1 MISLPA
7 NTTQTRSLPA
17 FPNFEENLKGKII
30 ESAHW
35 QDWRSSQV
43 DPDIIRANVT
53 SLDGD
58 AAYSYLLYAPGLDR
72 NRSGRLSAG
81 LLYRYA
87 HLQDGG
93 WWCNG
98 VDPLNNWLPMTWGC
112 FKPDQPYLDP
122 KKQKPI
128 KYEHPKGT
136 PRGTFFLNLPWRLG
150 KNIADRSPDWIRD
163 QFPNTNP
170 QPTLPQAGSSW
181 EDEYRLPERRENA
194 IDPNFWPWVCAN
206 PDIPVILT
214 EGAKK
219 AGCLLSHGYAAI
231 GLPGIHGGYSTLTTT
246 IGKETLRQLVR
257 ELDCIATPGRTVY
270 IAFDQDTKPTTIQNV
285 HTAIRN
291 LSALLQKR
299 GVKVQVITWVGD
311 SKGIDDLVASEGVQA
326 LHTAVDQADPIETW
340 QWRVNQGNQL
350 TIAPTLRLNV
360 PELTKTQLEQ
370 AIPAIDLRSGT
381 LAIASGKGTGKTNLI
396 AELLKDEPKVIS
408 LGHRVALQRNT
419 CHRWELDFKNDLDK
433 INGRY
438 CRSDG
443 YTQRLGLCID
453 SILSI
458 RPEDVIDGVL
468 VIDEFMQVLRHLIL
482 GDTCAKDGK
491 RGALIEHL
499 THLLSI
505 ARLVI
510 LADADAND
518 TGIKYLHQW
527 RGDRNLILVKNDH
540 IAPSFDATFL
550 DTKQINDVYTR
561 LIADLQDG
569 KRIFIATDS
578 RAGSKK
584 LLEKLSQ
591 DCPNLKGLL
600 INSETSGE
608 PEQRAFITNP
618 NANVHRY
625 DWVMGT
631 PSLGTGVSIEVDH
644 FDLVYGIFKGIL
656 TDGDAAQALNRVRA
670 NVPRLIWAAEKGGDP
685 TRLHTSPNPKVIQRA
700 IRQRSSTSAHLLR
713 AQLGYKLFPME
724 SEDDLRR
731 SDPSID
737 LYCDLLAQD
746 NASHLA
752 FNSALKARLQ
762 QEGSHVS
769 TIVPHG
775 HNADFATAM
784 RDISKLITRKDADA
798 IAQARPLTPHE
809 VDTLKYQDS
818 RTKEDQDA
826 LEKIAI
832 QAFYCKTEITP
843 EDVIFYHKNHNAI
856 RQLEALLYGCE
867 VSIRR
872 DKTELDA
879 QLQWGS
885 LLTPWDLTGH
895 EVKRAVREKLGLS
908 KFLSLTQSW
917 THQDSQEIA
926 DLARTYRKDIK
937 TYLNLTIPEAAD
949 NNWILAQLLHQVG
962 LRTKAHHKGKRGE
975 QQAVYSLEPEHFA
988 IVAEILQHRQEFRL
1002 QQAAL
1007 EQAALATQDP
1017 LPECLSG
1024 EAFLDIDPVSNP
1036 AHLYPLE
1043 EGLYDLPIP
1052 DPPDPNSVGIVL
1064 TPPLNLNSRS
1074 PQIKIPTFREW
1085 VWQQKNQIREFFYP
1099 NWQR

>member
-1 MISLPA
+1 MISFPA
-7 NTTQTRSLPA
+7 KLTQTLSLPTFSA
-17 FPNFEENLKGKII
+17 FEENLKGKII
-30 ESAHW
+30 KSTHW

-43 DPDIIRANVT
+43 DPDIIRANVI

-72 NRSGRLSAG
+72 SRSGRLSTG
-81 LLYRYA
+81 LLYRYS

-98 VDPLNNWLPMTWGC
+98 SDPLNNWQPMIWGC
-112 FKPDQPYLDP
+112 FKPDRPYLDP

-128 KYEHPKGT
+128 KYEHPKGA

-150 KNIADRSPDWIRD
+150 KTIADRSTDRVRD
-163 QFPNTNP
+163 LFAITNP
-170 QPTLPQAGSSW
+170 KPTAPQAGSSW

-194 IDPNFWPWVCAN
+194 IDPNFWRWVSAN
-206 PDIPVILT
+206 PEVPVILT

-231 GLPGIHGGYSTLTTT
+231 GLPGIHGGYSTLTTP
-246 IGKETLRQLVR
+246 IAKETLRQLVR
-257 ELDCIATPGRTVY
+257 DLECIATPGRTVY
-270 IAFDQDTKPTTIQNV
+270 LAFDQDTKPTTLQNV
-285 HTAIRN
+285 RTALRH
-291 LSALLQKR
+291 LAALLQKR
-299 GVKVQVITWVGD
+299 GVKVNVITWAGLA
-311 SKGIDDLVASEGVQA
+311 KGIDDLVASEGAQA
-326 LHTAVDQADPIETW
+326 LHNAVDQAEPIETW
-340 QWRVNQGNQL
+340 TWKVNQGRQL
-350 TIAPTLRLNV
+350 TIAPTLQLNT
-360 PELTKTQLEQ
+360 PELTQTQLNQ
-370 AIPAIDLRSGT
+370 AIPALDLRQGT
-381 LAIASGKGTGKTNLI
+381 IAIASGKGTGKTNLI

-433 INGRY
+433 IHGRY
-438 CRSDG
+438 CTTQG

-527 RGDRNLILVKNDH
+527 RADRSLILIKNTH

-561 LIADLQDG
+561 LIGDLQAG

-591 DCPNLKGLL
+591 DCPTLNGLL
-600 INSETSGE
+600 VNSETSGE
-608 PEQRAFITNP
+608 AEQRAFITNP

-670 NVPRLIWAAEKGGDP
+670 NVPRIIWAAEKGGDP
-685 TRLHTSPNPKVIQRA
+685 TRLHISPNPRVIQRA
-700 IRQRSSTSAHLLR
+700 IRQRSSANAHLLR
-713 AQLGYKLFPME
+713 SQLGYKLFPME
-724 SEDDLRR
+724 REDDLRR

-752 FNSALKARLQ
+752 FNAALKARLHH
-762 QEGSHVS
+762 EGSRVES
-769 TIVPHG
+769 IVPDG
-775 HNADFATAM
+775 HNAEFANTM
-784 RDISKLITRKDADA
+784 RDISKLITQKDAKA
-798 IAQARPLTPHE
+798 IALARPLTPIE
-809 VDTLKYQDS
+809 IETLKYQDS

-826 LEKIAI
+826 IEKISI
-832 QAFYCKTEITP
+832 QAFYCKTELTP

-917 THQDSQEIA
+917 THQDSQDIA

-937 TYLNLTIPEAAD
+937 TYLNLTIPESAD
-949 NNWILAQLLHQVG
+949 NNWIVAQLLHQVG
-962 LRTKAHHKGKRGE
+962 LRTKANHKGKRGE

-1007 EQAALATQDP
+1007 ESQDHC
-1017 LPECLSG
+1017 PEDGSDRSLSH
-1024 EAFLDIDPVSNP
+1024 IDPVSNP

-1043 EGLYDLPIP
+1043 EGQYNSRVP
-1052 DPPDPNSVGIVL
+1052 DPPDPNLEAIALYSPDCSNSL
-1064 TPPLNLNSRS
+1064 PLE
-1074 PQIKIPTFREW
+1074 IKIPSFKEW
-1085 VWQQKNQIREFFYP
+1085 VWQQKIHIQEFFYP
-1099 NWQR
+1099 DWQK

>member
-1 MISLPA
+1 MIFTISKPA
-7 NTTQTRSLPA
+7 QTQSQQA
-17 FPNFEENLKGKII
+17 FPPFEENLRGKII
-30 ESAHW
+30 KSFHW

-81 LLYRYA
+81 ILHRYN
-87 HLQDGG
+87 HLAEGG

-98 VDPLNNWLPMTWGC
+98 ADPLNNWQPMIWGC
-112 FKPDQPYLDP
+112 FKPDRPYLDP

-136 PRGTFFLNLPWRLG
+136 PRGTFFLNVPWRLG
-150 KNIADRSPDWIRD
+150 QQIADRLQTP
-163 QFPNTNP
+163 FPNLKP
-170 QPTLPQAGSSW
+170 HQIQAGSTW

-194 IDPNFWPWVCAN
+194 IDPDFWRWVSSN

-231 GLPGIHGGYSTLTTT
+231 GLPGIHGGYSTLTTP
-246 IGKETLRQLVR
+246 IAKETLRQLVR
-257 ELDCIATPGRTVY
+257 DLDCIATPGRTLY
-270 IAFDQDTKPTTIQNV
+270 LAFDQDTKPTTLQNV
-285 HTAIRN
+285 RTAIRH
-291 LSALLQKR
+291 LATVLKKR
-299 GVKVQVITWVGD
+299 GVKVHVITWAGD
-311 SKGIDDLVASEGVQA
+311 AKGIDDLVASEGAQA
-326 LHTAVDQADPIETW
+326 LHSAFDQAEPIETW
-340 QWRVNQGNQL
+340 SWKVNQGNQL
-350 TIAPTLRLNV
+350 TIAPKLKLNV
-360 PELTKTQLEQ
+360 PELLRNQ
-370 AIPAIDLRSGT
+370 IDPISADRLQSGT
-381 LAIASGKGTGKTNLI
+381 LVIASGKGTGKTNLI
-396 AELLKDEPKVIS
+396 AELLKDEPKVVS

-419 CHRWELDFKNDLDK
+419 CHRWQLDFKNDLDK
-433 INGRY
+433 VQGRY
-438 CRSDG
+438 CSADG
-443 YTQRLGLCID
+443 YAKRIGLCID

-458 RPEDVIDGVL
+458 RPEDVQGGVL

-527 RGDRNLILVKNDH
+527 RATSALTLIKNDH
-540 IAPSFDATFL
+540 IANSFPATFL

-561 LIADLQDG
+561 LIADLQNG
-569 KRIFIATDS
+569 NRIFIATDS

-600 INSETSGE
+600 VNSETSGE
-608 PEQRAFITNP
+608 HEQRAFITNP

-670 NVPRLIWAAEKGGDP
+670 NVPRIIWAAEKGGDP
-685 TRLHTSPNPKVIQRA
+685 TRLHTSPNPRIIQRA
-700 IRQRSSTSAHLLR
+700 IRQRSSANANLLR

-731 SDPSID
+731 SDPSVD

-746 NASHLA
+746 NASHLS
-752 FNSALKARLQ
+752 FNAALKARLHY
-762 QEGSHVS
+762 EGSPVEA
-769 TIVPHG
+769 IVPEG
-775 HNADFATAM
+775 HNTDFANAM
-784 RDISKLITRKDADA
+784 RDISKLITQKDAAA
-798 IAQARPLTPHE
+798 IASARPLNPTE
-809 VDTLKYQDS
+809 IETLKYQDS

-832 QAFYCKTEITP
+832 QAFFCKIEITP
-843 EDVIFYHKNHNAI
+843 ANVLFYHKHHSGI

-867 VSIRR
+867 VSIGR
-872 DKTELDA
+872 DRTEIDS

-895 EVKRAVREKLGLS
+895 EVKRAVRDKLGLS
-908 KFLSLTQSW
+908 KFLSLRQSW

-937 TYLNLTIPEAAD
+937 TYLNLTIPETAS
-949 NNWILAQLLHQVG
+949 NNWIVAQLLHQVG
-962 LRTKAHHKGKRGE
+962 LRTKAHHKGRRGE

-988 IVAEILQHRQEFRL
+988 MIAEILQQRQQFRL
-1002 QQAAL
+1002 QKAAIEL
-1007 EQAALATQDP
+1007 VEQP
-1017 LPECLSG
+1017 SERLSENKIG
-1024 EAFLDIDPVSNP
+1024 GIEIVSDP
-1036 AHLYPLE
+1036 AHLYPQE
-1043 EGLYDLPIP
+1043 EVQYNYQHP
-1052 DPPDPNSVGIVL
+1052 DPPDPDPEPIDPNLAPKSNSL
-1064 TPPLNLNSRS
+1064 SS
-1074 PQIKIPTFREW
+1074 QIKVPSFKEW
-1085 VWQQKNQIREFFYP
+1085 VWQQKNQIRDFFYP
-1099 NWQR
+1099 NWQDE

>member
-1 MISLPA
+1 MISTPA
-7 NTTQTRSLPA
+7 KHTQTLSQPT
-17 FPNFEENLKGKII
+17 FPDSEETLKGKII
-30 ESAHW
+30 KSTHW

-43 DPDIIRANVT
+43 DPDIIRANVI
-53 SLDGD
+53 SLDSD

-81 LLYRYA
+81 LLYRYS

-98 VDPLNNWLPMTWGC
+98 ADPLNNWQPMTWGC
-112 FKPDQPYLDP
+112 FKPDRPYLDP
-122 KKQKPI
+122 KKQKSI

-150 KNIADRSPDWIRD
+150 KQIADRSGDQARD
-163 QFPNTNP
+163 LFLRTNP
-170 QPTLPQAGSSW
+170 KPTAPLAGSTW

-194 IDPNFWPWVCAN
+194 IDPNFWPWVSAN

-231 GLPGIHGGYSTLTTT
+231 GLPGIHGGYSTLTTPLA
-246 IGKETLRQLVR
+246 KETLRQLVR
-257 ELDCIATPGRTVY
+257 DLECIATPGRTVY
-270 IAFDQDTKPTTIQNV
+270 LAFDQDTKPTTIQNV
-285 HTAIRN
+285 RTALRH

-299 GVKVQVITWVGD
+299 GVKVKVITWAGE
-311 SKGIDDLVASEGVQA
+311 SKGIDDLVASEGAEA
-326 LHTAVDQADPIETW
+326 LHNAFDQADPIETW
-340 QWRVNQGNQL
+340 SWKINQGNQL
-350 TIAPTLRLNV
+350 TIAPTVTLNV
-360 PELTKTQLEQ
+360 PELSQTQLNQ
-370 AIPAIDLRSGT
+370 AIPALDWKTGT
-381 LAIASGKGTGKTNLI
+381 IAIASGKGTGKTNLI
-396 AELLKDEPKVIS
+396 AELLKDEPKVVS

-419 CHRWELDFKNDLDK
+419 CHRWQLDFKNDLDK
-433 INGRY
+433 IHGRY
-438 CRSDG
+438 CTTQG
-443 YTQRLGLCID
+443 YTQRIGLCID

-458 RPEDVIDGVL
+458 RPEDVQDGVL

-518 TGIKYLHQW
+518 TGINYLHQW
-527 RGDRNLILVKNDH
+527 RADRPLILVKNDH
-540 IAPSFDATFL
+540 IAPSFPATFL
-550 DTKQINDVYTR
+550 DTKQINDVYLR
-561 LIADLQDG
+561 LIADLQAG
-569 KRIFIATDS
+569 NRIFIATDS

-591 DCPNLKGLL
+591 DCPTLKGLL
-600 INSETSGE
+600 VNSETSGE

-644 FDLVYGIFKGIL
+644 FDVVYGIFKGIL

-670 NVPRLIWAAEKGGDP
+670 NVPRIIWAAEKGGDP
-685 TRLHTSPNPKVIQRA
+685 TRLHTSPNPRVIQRA
-700 IRQRSSTSAHLLR
+700 IRQRSSTSANLLR
-713 AQLGYKLFPME
+713 SQLGYKLFPME

-746 NASHLA
+746 NASHLS
-752 FNSALKARLQ
+752 FNAALKARLRH
-762 QEGSHVS
+762 EGSHVEAI
-769 TIVPHG
+769 TPEG
-775 HNADFATAM
+775 HDADFAAAM
-784 RDISKLITRKDADA
+784 RDISKLITQKDAQA
-798 IAQARPLTPHE
+798 IALARPLTPPE
-809 VDTLKYQDS
+809 IETLKYQDS

-832 QAFYCKTEITP
+832 QAFFCKSEITP
-843 EDVIFYHKNHNAI
+843 ENVLFYHKHHSTI

-908 KFLSLTQSW
+908 QFLSLSKTWSNE
-917 THQDSQEIA
+917 DSQEIA

-937 TYLNLTIPEAAD
+937 TYLNLTIPEAAS
-949 NNWILAQLLHQVG
+949 NNWIVAQLLHQVG
-962 LRTKAHHKGKRGE
+962 LRTKAHYKGKRGE
-975 QQAVYSLEPEHFA
+975 QQAIYSLEPEHFA
-988 IVAEILQHRQEFRL
+988 IVAEILQQRQEFRL
-1002 QQAAL
+1002 QKAAL
-1007 EQAALATQDP
+1007 ELQEQESQQYLEDTQP
-1017 LPECLSG
+1017 SMETVP
-1024 EAFLDIDPVSNP
+1024 NP
-1036 AHLYPLE
+1036 AHLYPLDE
-1043 EGLYDLPIP
+1043 APYNSQFA
-1052 DPPDPNSVGIVL
+1052 DPPDPNLDSIQVDRSPQPIF
-1064 TPPLNLNSRS
+1064 SS
-1074 PQIKIPTFREW
+1074 PQIKIPSFEEW
-1085 VWQQKNQIREFFYP
+1085 VSEQKNQIREFFYP
-1099 NWQR
+1099 NWQK

>member
-1 MISLPA
+1 MTAIA
-7 NTTQTRSLPA
+7 FHTTQTLPQSVSS
-17 FPNFEENLKGKII
+17 PFEENAKGKII
-30 ESAHW
+30 ESTHW
-35 QDWRSSQV
+35 MDWRSSQV
-43 DPDIIRANVT
+43 DPDIIRANVI

-81 LLYRYA
+81 LLYRYG

-98 VDPLNNWLPMTWGC
+98 ADPLNNWQPMLWGC
-112 FKPDQPYLDP
+112 FKPDRPYLDP
-122 KKQKPI
+122 KKQKSI
-128 KYEHPKGT
+128 KYEHPKGA
-136 PRGTFFLNLPWRLG
+136 PRGTFFLNLPWRLSRQ
-150 KNIADRSPDWIRD
+150 IADRSPENA
-163 QFPNTNP
+163 QNVFQTTNTK
-170 QPTLPQAGSSW
+170 PTAPQAGSSW
-181 EDEYRLPERRENA
+181 EDEVRLPERRENA
-194 IDPNFWPWVCAN
+194 IDPNFWRWVSAN
-206 PDIPVILT
+206 PDVPVILT

-231 GLPGIHGGYSTLTTT
+231 GLPGIHGGYSTLTTP
-246 IGKETLRQLVR
+246 IGKETIRQLVR

-270 IAFDQDTKPTTIQNV
+270 LAFDQDTKPTTVQNV
-285 HTAIRN
+285 RIAIRN
-291 LSALLQKR
+291 LSAVLKNR
-299 GVKVQVITWVGD
+299 GVTVRVITWASGA
-311 SKGIDDLVASEGVQA
+311 KGIDDLVASQGTQA
-326 LHTAVDQADPIETW
+326 LHTAFDQADSIETW
-340 QWRVNQGNQL
+340 TWKVNQGNQL
-350 TIAPTLRLNV
+350 TIAPTVKLNV
-360 PELTKTQLEQ
+360 PELSQSQLEQ
-370 AIPAIDLRSGT
+370 AIPAIELKTGT
-381 LAIASGKGTGKTNLI
+381 IAIASGKGTGKTNLI
-396 AELLKDEPKVIS
+396 AELLKAEPKVVSI
-408 LGHRVALQRNT
+408 GHRVALQRNT
-419 CHRWELDFKNDLDK
+419 CHRWQLDFKNDLDK
-433 INGRY
+433 IHGRY
-438 CRSDG
+438 CTSQG
-443 YTQRLGLCID
+443 YTQRIGLCID

-518 TGIKYLHQW
+518 TGIHYLHQW
-527 RGDRNLILVKNDH
+527 RADRKLVLIQNDH
-540 IAPSFDATFL
+540 IAPSFPATFL

-561 LIADLQDG
+561 LIADLQAG
-569 KRIFIATDS
+569 NRIFIATDS

-591 DCPNLKGLL
+591 DCPTLKGLL
-600 INSETSGE
+600 VNSETSGE

-644 FDLVYGIFKGIL
+644 FDRVYGIFKGIL
-656 TDGDAAQALNRVRA
+656 TDGDAAQALNRVRS
-670 NVPRLIWAAEKGGDP
+670 NVPRIIWAAEKGGDP
-685 TRLHTSPNPKVIQRA
+685 TRLHTSPNPRVIQRA
-700 IRQRSSTSAHLLR
+700 IRQRSSTSANLLR
-713 AQLGYKLFPME
+713 SQLGYKLFPME
-724 SEDDLRR
+724 SENDLRR

-746 NASHLA
+746 NASHLS
-752 FNSALKARLQ
+752 FNASLKARLQ
-762 QEGSHVS
+762 HEGSTVEVV
-769 TIVPHG
+769 IPEG
-775 HNADFATAM
+775 HDADFASAM
-784 RDISKLITRKDADA
+784 RDISKLITQKDAQA
-798 IAQARPLTPHE
+798 IAIARSLTPYE
-809 VDTLKYQDS
+809 IETLNYQDA

-826 LEKIAI
+826 LEKVAI
-832 QAFYCKTEITP
+832 QAFFCKTDITA
-843 EDVIFYHKNHNAI
+843 ENVLFYHKHHSAI

-872 DKTELDA
+872 DKNELDA

-908 KFLSLTQSW
+908 KFLSLTESW

-937 TYLNLTIPEAAD
+937 TYLNLTIPESAD
-949 NNWILAQLLHQVG
+949 NNWIVAQLLHQVG
-962 LRTKAHHKGKRGE
+962 LRTKANYKGKRGE

-1002 QQAAL
+1002 HQAAQELQEQQSQEAL
-1007 EQAALATQDP
+1007 EDMQSSTETVL
-1017 LPECLSG
+1017 
-1024 EAFLDIDPVSNP
+1024 NP
-1036 AHLYPLE
+1036 AHLYPLDE
-1043 EGLYDLPIP
+1043 APYNARST
-1052 DPPDPNSVGIVL
+1052 DPPVPDSPAIEVNFRHQTIFSSQQKRVL
-1064 TPPLNLNSRS
+1064 SF
-1074 PQIKIPTFREW
+1074 QEW
-1085 VWQQKNQIREFFYP
+1085 VSEQKNQIRDFFYP
-1099 NWQR
+1099 NWQS

>member
-1 MISLPA
+1 MTSLPSNNRQPLSQ
-7 NTTQTRSLPA
+7 NTFPA
-17 FPNFEENLKGKII
+17 FEENLKGQII
-30 ESAHW
+30 KSTHW
-35 QDWRSSQV
+35 QDWQSSRV
-43 DPDIIRANVT
+43 DPDIIRANVV
-53 SLDGD
+53 SLDGN

-72 NRSGRLSAG
+72 SRSGRLSAG
-81 LLYRYA
+81 LLYRYS
-87 HLQDGG
+87 HLDEGG

-98 VDPLNNWLPMTWGC
+98 SDPLNNWQPMLWGC
-112 FKPDQPYLDP
+112 FKPDRPYLDP
-122 KKQKPI
+122 KKQKPV
-128 KYEHPKGT
+128 KYEHPKGA
-136 PRGTFFLNLPWRLG
+136 PRGTFFLNVPWRLG
-150 KNIADRSPDWIRD
+150 KDIADRSGDRVRELFNIS
-163 QFPNTNP
+163 NP
-170 QPTLPQAGSSW
+170 KPTTPQAGSTW

-194 IDPNFWPWVCAN
+194 IDPNFWRWVSAN
-206 PDIPVILT
+206 PDVPVILT

-219 AGCLLSHGYAAI
+219 AGSLLSHGYAAI
-231 GLPGIHGGYSTLTTT
+231 GLPGIHGGYSTLTSP
-246 IGKETLRQLVR
+246 IAKETIRQLVR
-257 ELDCIATPGRTVY
+257 DLECIATPGRTVY
-270 IAFDQDTKPTTIQNV
+270 LAFDQDTKPNTIQNV
-285 HTAIRN
+285 RTALRH
-291 LSALLQKR
+291 LSTLLQKR
-299 GVKVQVITWVGD
+299 GVKVHVITWSGN
-311 SKGIDDLVASEGVQA
+311 SKGIDDLVASEGAQA
-326 LHTAVDQADPIETW
+326 LHNAIEQADPIETW
-340 QWRVNQGNQL
+340 TWKVNQGQQL
-350 TIAPTLRLNV
+350 TIVPTVTLDT
-360 PELTKTQLEQ
+360 PELTQTQLKQ
-370 AIPAIDLRSGT
+370 AIPALDLRIGT
-381 LAIASGKGTGKTNLI
+381 IAIASGKGTGKTNLI
-396 AELLKDEPKVIS
+396 AELLKDEPKVVS
-408 LGHRVALQRNT
+408 LGHRVSLQRNT

-433 INGRY
+433 IHGRY
-438 CRSDG
+438 CTAQG

-458 RPEDVIDGVL
+458 RPEDVQDGVL

-518 TGIKYLHQW
+518 TGINYVHQW
-527 RGDRNLILVKNDH
+527 RRDRPLILIKNTH

-600 INSETSGE
+600 VNSETSGE

-670 NVPRLIWAAEKGGDP
+670 NVPRIIWAAEKGGDP
-685 TRLHTSPNPKVIQRA
+685 TRLHTSPNPRVIQRA
-700 IRQRSSTSAHLLR
+700 IRQRSSANAHLLR
-713 AQLGYKLFPME
+713 SQLGYKLFPME
-724 SEDDLRR
+724 REDNLHR

-752 FNSALKARLQ
+752 FNTALKARLQ
-762 QEGSHVS
+762 HEGSHIES
-769 TIVPHG
+769 IVPDG
-775 HNADFATAM
+775 HNAEFASTM
-784 RDISKLITRKDADA
+784 RDISKLITQKDAQA
-798 IAQARPLTPHE
+798 IALARTLTPME
-809 VDTLKYQDS
+809 IETLKYQDS
-818 RTKEDQDA
+818 LTKENQDS
-826 LEKIAI
+826 LEKICI
-832 QAFYCKTEITP
+832 QAFFCKKEITP
-843 EDVIFYHKNHNAI
+843 EQIIFYHKHHNAI
-856 RQLEALLYGCE
+856 RQLEAVLYGCE
-867 VSIRR
+867 VSIGR
-872 DKTELDA
+872 DKTEFDQ

-908 KFLSLTQSW
+908 KFLSLNESW
-917 THQDSQEIA
+917 TKHDSQEIA
-926 DLARTYRKDIK
+926 DLARNYRKDIK
-937 TYLNLTIPEAAD
+937 IYLNLTIPETAD

-962 LRTKAHHKGKRGE
+962 LRTKAHYKGRRGE
-975 QQAVYSLEPEHFA
+975 QEAVYSLEPEHFA
-988 IVAEILQHRQEFRL
+988 LVAEILQHRQEFRL
-1002 QQAAL
+1002 EKAAL
-1007 EQAALATQDP
+1007 ESQDQCPEDLSELAI
-1017 LPECLSG
+1017 S
-1024 EAFLDIDPVSNP
+1024 DIDPVPNP
-1036 AHLYPLE
+1036 GHLYPLE
-1043 EGLYDLPIP
+1043 EGLYNSRFP
-1052 DPPDPNSVGIVL
+1052 DPPDPNQAPIDRDSAQHS
-1064 TPPLNLNSRS
+1064 NLLRTE
-1074 PQIKIPTFREW
+1074 IKIPSFKEW

-1099 NWQR
+1099 NWQK